1 MKQLLITIAAVVLV
15 GCGESQQ
22 SAPAPEVEPTEPIA
36 EAAKPEL
43 PPAKAPDIS
52 IHEAVKEGNVE
63 AVKQHLDAGTYI
75 NSRNSGNEWT
85 PLHVASFEGNKKIV
99 ELLVAE
105 GADVDAR
112 DRLSDRPIHHA
123 ITYKY
128 KDIVEFLISK
138 SADVNAKNAAKYTPL
153 HLAIRDDNKKV
164 AELLIANGADV
175 NAIDVIDSTPLDVAI
190 EENHTEIAALL
201 RKHGGK
207 TGAELKAEGK

>member
-1 MKQLLITIAAVVLV
+1 MLV
-15 GCGESQQ
+15 GCVGAQQ
-22 SAPAPEVEPTEPIA
+22 SPPAPEAKPTESIA

-43 PPAKAPDIS
+43 PKAKAPDIS

-85 PLHVASFEGNKKIV
+85 PLHVASFEGNEKIV

-112 DRLSDRPIHHA
+112 DRLSDRPIHYA

-175 NAIDVIDSTPLDVAI
+175 NAIDVIDSTPLDSAI
-190 EENHTEIAALL
+190 EYKHTEIADLL
-201 RKHGGK
+201 RKHGDK
-207 TGAELKAEGK
+207 SYEESKAAGN